1 MDNNREEHSVITL
14 KDWLM
19 DNHTTEEKSD
29 IITKID
35 SSLKSYHDENYE
47 IKSFDPKDI
56 ISEID
61 NDMMIKF
68 LSYEKAIDENYV
80 ASNIH
85 DAGVL
90 AISIYMDHD
99 LRDHEDFLKMNFDE
113 FSKFVP
119 EGQGPYYRGVIQRNA
134 PVYLN
139 EFLEEKAKRELEKF
153 TKENTKSFD
162 NAAYVRNVAQPMI
175 LIVIGFVIILMAL
188 ILHFN

>member
-1 MDNNREEHSVITL
+1 
-14 KDWLM
+14 
-19 DNHTTEEKSD
+19 
-29 IITKID
+29 
-35 SSLKSYHDENYE
+35 
-47 IKSFDPKDI
+47 
-56 ISEID
+56 
-61 NDMMIKF
+61 
-68 LSYEKAIDENYV
+68 
-80 ASNIH
+80 
-85 DAGVL
+85 
-90 AISIYMDHD
+90 
-99 LRDHEDFLKMNFDE
+99 MNFDE